1 MDRERQAI
9 QREIDSLNE
18 RLDLVYP
25 ASARAALKE
34 QHKEEAQRA
43 LQVMA
48 SLGGKLGEAQAKT
61 LMQLIE
67 RAQHDDEED
76 ERSVKK
82 IFEEQEEDEEE

>member
-1 MDRERQAI
+1 
-9 QREIDSLNE
+9 
-18 RLDLVYP
+18 
-25 ASARAALKE
+25 
-34 QHKEEAQRA
+34 
-43 LQVMA
+43 MA